1 MLKSRKV
8 HCTEAQGIVDF
19 GLWTFALRFAMK
31 RFALI
36 IVVTAAAAMLAACG
50 REKPAPTAEQQ
61 APITVNTSEVRR
73 ATLDDTFDAPGTV
86 RARLS
91 AVISAKV
98 TGYVQEVRV
107 KVGDRVHAG
116 QTLAVLAAQDLDAQV
131 ARAAAAQLAAQSG
144 VQEAEKA
151 RLAAESNAALA
162 AATYQ
167 RYQTLLEKRSVS
179 RQEFDEAE
187 ARHKS
192 AKAGQEMAEATVA
205 RALAG
210 QRQAEAEVQA
220 AKVTRGYAVLAA
232 PFAGVISEKRVDP
245 GNLAMPGQAL
255 LTVEQAG
262 DFRLEATV
270 EESKIAAIK
279 LGGTAR
285 VSIEALG
292 ASVEGRVS
300 EIVPAVD
307 ASSRSFV
314 VKIDLPSHVEAAS
327 VRKAHSLKAVPLEL
341 RSGLFGRA
349 TFRGGRREAIAVPE
363 TAVLR
368 DGQLASVF
376 VVDGGVARQRLITLG
391 AKSGEL
397 IEVLSGLNDGDR
409 LIVNRPAG
417 LRDGTPIKE
426 NLGFRISD
434 FGFQSAE
441 LEIRNPQ
448 SAIRNSPGGLA

>member
-1 MLKSRKV
+1 MR
-8 HCTEAQGIVDF
+8 
-19 GLWTFALRFAMK
+19 RFASV
-31 RFALI
+31 
-36 IVVTAAAAMLAACG
+36 IVVAAAAVLAGCG
-50 REKPAPTAEQQ
+50 GKERPAPTAGQQ
-61 APITVNTSEVRR
+61 APITVNTAEVRR
-73 ATLDDTFDAPGTV
+73 ATLDDTFEAPGTV

-91 AVISAKV
+91 AVVSAKV

-131 ARAAAAQLAAQSG
+131 ARAAAAQLATQSG

-151 RLAAESNAALA
+151 RLAAQSNAALA

-192 AKAGQEMAEATVA
+192 AKAGQEMADAVVA
-205 RALAG
+205 RAVAG

-232 PFAGVISEKRVDP
+232 PFAGIISEKRVEP
-245 GNLAMPGQAL
+245 GNLAMPGQPL
-255 LTVEQAG
+255 CTVEQAG

-279 LGGTAR
+279 LGDAAR

-292 ASVEGRVS
+292 ASVDGRVS
-300 EIVPAVD
+300 EIVPAVE

-314 VKIDLPSHVEAAS
+314 VKIDLPHVGATPRGRPY
-327 VRKAHSLKAVPLEL
+327 V
-341 RSGLFGRA
+341 SGLFGRA

-417 LRDGTPIKE
+417 LRDGTPVKE
-426 NLGFRISD
+426 VQGPRVEAVTEFGSVRILDLWSLGPLD
-434 FGFQSAE
+434 LGPA
-441 LEIRNPQ
+441 
-448 SAIRNSPGGLA
+448 GGLA

>member
-1 MLKSRKV
+1 
-8 HCTEAQGIVDF
+8 
-19 GLWTFALRFAMK
+19 MK

-131 ARAAAAQLAAQSG
+131 AR
-144 VQEAEKA
+144 
-151 RLAAESNAALA
+151 

-409 LIVNRPAG
+409 LIVSRPAG

>member
-1 MLKSRKV
+1 
-8 HCTEAQGIVDF
+8 
-19 GLWTFALRFAMK
+19 MK

-50 REKPAPTAEQQ
+50 KEKAAPTAEQQ
-61 APITVNTSEVRR
+61 APITVNTVEVRR

-86 RARLS
+86 RARVS

-131 ARAAAAQLAAQSG
+131 ARAAAAQLATQSG

-151 RLAAESNAALA
+151 RLAAQSNAALA

-179 RQEFDEAE
+179 RQEFEEAE

-192 AKAGQEMAEATVA
+192 AKAGQEMADAAVA
-205 RALAG
+205 RAQAG

-232 PFAGVISEKRVDP
+232 PFAGIISEKRVDP
-245 GNLAMPGQAL
+245 GNLAMPGQPL
-255 LTVEQAG
+255 FTVEQAG

-279 LGGTAR
+279 LGDAAR

-292 ASVEGRVS
+292 ASVDGRVS
-300 EIVPAVD
+300 EIVPAVE

-314 VKIDLPSHVEAAS
+314 VKIDLPN
-327 VRKAHSLKAVPLEL
+327 SLKAVPLEL

-363 TAVLR
+363 GAVLH

-376 VVDGGVARQRLITLG
+376 VVDGDVARQRLITLG

-417 LRDGTPIKE
+417 LHDGTPVKE

-434 FGFQSAE
+434 FGFRIS
-441 LEIRNPQ
+441 IRR
-448 SAIRNSPGGLA
+448 A

>member
-1 MLKSRKV
+1 MLLLAGCGKEK
-8 HCTEAQGIVDF
+8 
-19 GLWTFALRFAMK
+19 
-31 RFALI
+31 
-36 IVVTAAAAMLAACG
+36 AAP
-50 REKPAPTAEQQ
+50 KAEQQ
-61 APITVNTSEVRR
+61 PPITVNTVEVRR

-151 RLAAESNAALA
+151 RLAAQSSAALA

-187 ARHKS
+187 ARHKT
-192 AKAGQEMAEATVA
+192 AKAGQEMADATVA

-232 PFAGVISEKRVDP
+232 PFAGIISEKRVDP
-245 GNLAMPGQAL
+245 GSLAMPGQPL
-255 LTVEQAG
+255 CTVEQAG

-279 LGGTAR
+279 LGDTAR

-300 EIVPAVD
+300 EIVPAVE
-307 ASSRSFV
+307 ASSRSFI
-314 VKIDLPSHVEAAS
+314 VKIDLPHVGATPRGRPGAEAESAGG
-327 VRKAHSLKAVPLEL
+327 RATTWGRPYI
-341 RSGLFGRA
+341 SGLFGRA
-349 TFRGGRREAIAVPE
+349 TFRGRRREAIAVPE

-376 VVDGGVARQRLITLG
+376 VVDGGVARQRLVTLG

-417 LRDGTPIKE
+417 LRDGTPVKG

-434 FGFQSAE
+434 FRFQSAE

-448 SAIRNSPGGLA
+448 SAIRNSAGGLA